1 MMRIDRNSK
10 NISFPAQLGILLGLI
25 GAGLIIGSLISAV
38 AWLMMTGRPILTM
51 AVDMLKPQYYNA
63 VMVIQ
68 AISTFFLFFIPVY
81 VLALICYR
89 RPAKFMGFNTN
100 INFKQIF
107 LLLGILILTF
117 PLSGALAEL
126 NKILPISEQWAARFK
141 AMENSRAAQEAA
153 LININSFP
161 RYIISLIV
169 IGLLPGLFEEVCF
182 RAGLQ
187 NILTRW
193 FKGPWLAIILTAIVF
208 SVIHISYY
216 GFLVR
221 FALGIILGVV
231 FYYSGSIWLSVLFHF
246 LYNGL
251 QVTVLY
257 MFNLSGTKNQKD
269 IEENFPVWAGV
280 VALVFIIYLFIK
292 FRQNSL
298 SQKAKI
304 VEDDFPDDD
313 FHNWAAAQT

>member
-1 MMRIDRNSK
+1 
-10 NISFPAQLGILLGLI
+10 
-25 GAGLIIGSLISAV
+25 
-38 AWLMMTGRPILTM
+38 
-51 AVDMLKPQYYNA
+51 
-63 VMVIQ
+63 
-68 AISTFFLFFIPVY
+68 
-81 VLALICYR
+81 
-89 RPAKFMGFNTN
+89 
-100 INFKQIF
+100 
-107 LLLGILILTF
+107 
-117 PLSGALAEL
+117 
-126 NKILPISEQWAARFK
+126 
-141 AMENSRAAQEAA
+141 MEDSRAAQEAA

-193 FKGPWLAIILTAIVF
+193 FKSPSLAIILTAVLF

-221 FALGIILGVV
+221 LALGIILGLV

-251 QVTVLY
+251 QVTALY
-257 MFNLSGTKNQKD
+257 MFNLSGVKNQKG
-269 IEENFPVWAGV
+269 IEESFPIWAGV
-280 VALVFIIYLFIK
+280 VALCFIIYLFSR
-292 FRQNSL
+292 FRHISL

-304 VEDDFPDDD
+304 VEDDSNDD
-313 FHNWAAAQT
+313 FQNWVTAQS

>member
-1 MMRIDRNSK
+1 MTIDRNSK

-38 AWLMMTGRPILTM
+38 AWLMMTGRPILAM
-51 AVDMLKPQYYNA
+51 ADDMLKPQYYNA

-68 AISTFFLFFIPVY
+68 AISTFFMFFVPVY
-81 VLALICYR
+81 FFALICYR
-89 RPAKFMGFNTN
+89 KPAKFMGFNTN
-100 INFKQIF
+100 INYKQIF

-126 NKILPISEQWAARFK
+126 NKIIPISQQWAAKFK
-141 AMENSRAAQEAA
+141 AMEDSRAAQEAA

-193 FKGPWLAIILTAIVF
+193 FKGPWLAIILTAIIF
-208 SVIHISYY
+208 SLIHISYY

-221 FALGIILGVV
+221 FALGIILGAL

-257 MFNLSGTKNQKD
+257 TFTISGTKNQKD
-269 IEENFPVWAGV
+269 IEENFPIWAGV

-292 FRQNSL
+292 FRENSL

-304 VEDDFPDDD
+304 VEDDFPEDD
-313 FHNWAAAQT
+313 FHNWATAQS